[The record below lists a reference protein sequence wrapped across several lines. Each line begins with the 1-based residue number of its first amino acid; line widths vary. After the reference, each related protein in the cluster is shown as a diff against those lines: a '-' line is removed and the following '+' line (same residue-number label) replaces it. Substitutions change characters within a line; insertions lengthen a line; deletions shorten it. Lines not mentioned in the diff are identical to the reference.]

1 MTLDGQRIIYL
12 DGAMGTMLQGRGLQ
26 PGERPELLCLSHPD
40 WIRDIHR
47 AYVEAGSQVVYA
59 NTFGANALKLAGS
72 EHTVA

>member
-47 AYVEAGSQVVYA
+47 A
-59 NTFGANALKLAGS
+59 
-72 EHTVA
+72 